1 MSGFFI
7 IKKDVFLRSKKN
19 LFLKGYKIL
28 LDIILSSPYKI
39 RFKEI
44 YINFKSR
51 EKGFSKMRFKI
62 LFQLLLF
69 LIFKFLSKKTQ
80 Y

>member
-7 IKKDVFLRSKKN
+7 IKKKVFLKSKKY
-19 LFLKGYKIL
+19 LFLKGYKIM
-28 LDIILSSPYKI
+28 LDVILSSPNKV

-51 EKGFSKMRFKI
+51 EKGFSKMRIKI
-62 LFQLLLF
+62 LFQLIIFLL
-69 LIFKFLSKKTQ
+69 IKFFIKNIT
-80 Y
+80 